1 VEKQICEKCGKW
13 QEMKSMDPQST
24 AGTIALYCKIYKK
37 EVGGGMG
44 KWWDGEMVVLY
55 HLVCATCVSH
65 YDKSHLLLQHQRLG
79 N

>member
-37 EVGGGMG
+37 EVGGAWGNGGMV
-44 KWWDGEMVVLY
+44 KW
-55 HLVCATCVSH
+55 
-65 YDKSHLLLQHQRLG
+65 
-79 N
+79 